1 MSYCRKS
8 PLDVEVKPI
17 MQNPYQN
24 TTGVL
29 SDPRITDEHLGRVV
43 RQMAKENPI
52 NRSLSTIVEQASVIA
67 AKEEVN
73 AAS

>member
-1 MSYCRKS
+1 MTRYRKS
-8 PLDVEVKPI
+8 PLDIETGPS

-52 NRSLSTIVEQASVIA
+52 NRALSTIVEQASVIA
-67 AKEEVN
+67 AKEEFNVGI
-73 AAS
+73 